1 MSFVYILSFLL
12 LVGAGAGPA
21 TIDTNINVDTAM
33 GSAIYVQPQDT
44 LLQASKTE
52 KKKKKKTTKKVETKS
67 SKVIM
72 KRNIERV
79 MLSKK
84 SDSGNHVEIVVM
96 ESGMPLRNLDNLQMI
111 GSSGSTVSTSNYQ
124 GFENISLPFEG
135 YVKYSSRNK
144 MGTVVY
150 DREVRFIMNDPGKFV
165 LRIDQ

>member
-1 MSFVYILSFLL
+1 MSFIYIFSFLL
-12 LVGAGAGPA
+12 LVSAGAGPA
-21 TIDTNINVDTAM
+21 TTNNGTYTDAATVNALV
-33 GSAIYVQPQDT
+33 VQPQDT
-44 LLQASKTE
+44 VQQTSKTE
-52 KKKKKKTTKKVETKS
+52 KKKKKKTTKRVETKA

-84 SDSGNHVEIVVM
+84 GDQGNHVEILVM

-150 DREVRFIMNDPGKFV
+150 DREVRFVMNEPGKWV